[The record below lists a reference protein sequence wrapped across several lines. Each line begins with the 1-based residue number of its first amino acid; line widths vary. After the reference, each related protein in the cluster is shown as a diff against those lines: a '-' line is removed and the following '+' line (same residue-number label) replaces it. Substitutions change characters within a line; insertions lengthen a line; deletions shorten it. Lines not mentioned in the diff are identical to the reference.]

1 MAKESSV
8 KDFII
13 SSIKSPSSIHTT
25 PAWTG
30 SPQIAKTSA
39 LQRSTSEIDLG
50 WSREEHAA
58 IKIQAAYRGYLAKQA
73 FSVLKALVKLQAVF
87 RGYLVRRQVH
97 LALHRMETLMSL
109 QARLRSKQLFI
120 NNNQ

>member
-58 IKIQAAYRGYLAKQA
+58 IKIQAAYRGYLA
-73 FSVLKALVKLQAVF
+73 VF